1 MIHLLYNKREVI
13 NMKTGEIIKKR
24 RKELGLSAD
33 DLAERL
39 GVNRTTVF
47 RWERGDIE
55 KLPMNALEPIS
66 ELLNVSVSY
75 LMGWEDD
82 EDTEARRK
90 IANLFRPASR
100 KRVPLVGR
108 VACGEPIL
116 AEEHIEQYVDTDD
129 AQADLALTATGD
141 SMIGARIYD
150 GDTVFIHGQPEVENG
165 EIAVVLIGDE
175 ATLKRVRYDEERKE
189 LSLYPENPSYK
200 TMHFVGEELNRVRI
214 LGKVVAVQFRPR

>member
-1 MIHLLYNKREVI
+1 MFLDR
-13 NMKTGEIIKKR
+13 
-24 RKELGLSAD
+24 LSA
-33 DLAERL
+33 LMQEKGL
-39 GVNRTTVF
+39 NKMQLSKQSGIPYTTIDGLYKKGYEHVQLSTL
-47 RWERGDIE
+47 E
-55 KLPMNALEPIS
+55 KLSAFFG
-66 ELLNVSVSY
+66 VSIDY
-75 LMGWEDD
+75 LCRSD
-82 EDTEARRK
+82 EEIEEQTR

-129 AQADLALTATGD
+129 AQADLALMATGD

-175 ATLKRVRYDEERKE
+175 ATLKRVHYDEERKE

-200 TMHFVGEELNRVRI
+200 TMHFMGEELNRVRI